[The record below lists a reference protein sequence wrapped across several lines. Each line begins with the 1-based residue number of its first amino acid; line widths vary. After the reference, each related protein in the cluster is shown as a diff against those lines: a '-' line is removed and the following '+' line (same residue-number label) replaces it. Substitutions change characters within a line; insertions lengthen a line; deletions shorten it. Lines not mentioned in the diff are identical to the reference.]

1 MKTFLLGSAAA
12 LGVSGVAQ
20 AADLAA
26 VTYAEPVD
34 YVRVCDAFGA
44 GFYYIPGT
52 DTCLRIGG
60 YVRFQVEFGEDIYS
74 HNSYQENDPPDDD
87 DDTNDTDD
95 GASDTSDWRY
105 KARAS
110 LDITASSQTDWGP
123 LIGYMELE
131 ANFGAG
137 SEETSWVE
145 PQNAFVSLGPFTAG
159 IYQSNFDT
167 GGSYTSAY
175 QLDDGFG
182 VGFTDEKVL
191 QMQLSWAFNG
201 FGIIL
206 SAEDPN
212 ARTSDAFNSDGDGE
226 WEDDSSQGD
235 IPDLV
240 AALTGEWGNLAA
252 KIAFLYRDT
261 DPSSTWGIQGN
272 VEFSDLF
279 GGLDLLVAGYWI
291 DKGSLPCGGVGVNSS
306 GQALPGGC
314 SFSGYGSGDSWG
326 AQASL
331 KYDWSSMFNTSF
343 TAQYNDYSAVGGVEG
358 WAFAFNTDYKPVDE
372 FMIRGAVRYY
382 DYSDTWNALVEFRRS
397 FGG

>member
-1 MKTFLLGSAAA
+1 MRMKTFLLGSAAA

-20 AADLAA
+20 AADLAT

-60 YVRFQVEFGEDIYS
+60 YVRFQVEYGEDIYS
-74 HNSYQENDPPDDD
+74 HDAYVENDQDDD
-87 DDTNDTDD
+87 FDNDIDNDDADDEANDT
-95 GASDTSDWRY
+95 TDWRY
-105 KARAS
+105 RVRAS
-110 LDITASSQTDWGP
+110 LDVTASSQTDWGP
-123 LIGYMELE
+123 LIGYMEFE
-131 ANFGAG
+131 ANFGPG
-137 SEETSWVE
+137 NDDVTWVE

-175 QLDDGFG
+175 QLDEGFG
-182 VGFTDEKVL
+182 VGFTDDKTL

-206 SAEDPN
+206 AAEDPN
-212 ARTSDAFNSDGDGE
+212 SRAGEDE
-226 WEDDSSQGD
+226 WEDDSAQGE

-252 KIAFLYRDT
+252 KVAFLYRDT
-261 DPSSTWGIQGN
+261 DPDTSWGVQGN
-272 VEFSDLF
+272 VTFSDLF
-279 GGLDLLVAGYWI
+279 GGLDLQLAGFWI
-291 DKGSLPCGGVGVNSS
+291 DKGSLPCGGDPTCTIS
-306 GQALPGGC
+306 GWGT
-314 SFSGYGSGDSWG
+314 GDSWG
-326 AQASL
+326 GQASL
-331 KYDWSSMFNTSF
+331 RYDWTSMFNTSV
-343 TAQYNDYSAVGGVEG
+343 TAQYVDYSSVGGADG
-358 WAFAFNTDYKPVDE
+358 WNFAFNADYKPVDD
-372 FMIRGAVRYY
+372 FLIRGAVRYLEFT
-382 DYSDTWNALVEFRRS
+382 DDWNALIEFRRS

>member
-1 MKTFLLGSAAA
+1 
-12 LGVSGVAQ
+12 
-20 AADLAA
+20 
-26 VTYAEPVD
+26 
-34 YVRVCDAFGA
+34 
-44 GFYYIPGT
+44 
-52 DTCLRIGG
+52 
-60 YVRFQVEFGEDIYS
+60 
-74 HNSYQENDPPDDD
+74 
-87 DDTNDTDD
+87 
-95 GASDTSDWRY
+95 
-105 KARAS
+105 
-110 LDITASSQTDWGP
+110 
-123 LIGYMELE
+123 MELE

-137 SEETSWVE
+137 SEETTWVE
-145 PQNAFVSLGPFTAG
+145 PQNAFVSLGPFKAG

-182 VGFTDEKVL
+182 VGFTDDKVL

-206 SAEDPN
+206 AAEDPN
-212 ARTSDAFNSDGDGE
+212 ARGSTDQ
-226 WEDDSSQGD
+226 WEDDSAQGD
-235 IPDLV
+235 VPDLV

-252 KIAFLYRDT
+252 KVAFLYRDT
-261 DPSSTWGIQGN
+261 DPSSTWGVQGN

-291 DKGSLPCGGVGVNSS
+291 DKGSLPCGGAGPNCT
-306 GQALPGGC
+306 LGG
-314 SFSGYGSGDSWG
+314 GYGSGDVWG

-331 KYDWSSMFNTSF
+331 RYDWSSMFRTAV
-343 TAQYNDYSAVGGVEG
+343 TAQYNDYSTIGGVEG

-382 DYSDTWNALVEFRRS
+382 DYSDTWNALIEFRRS